1 MARNKGGIVLV
12 DNYEVKL
19 EGALDPRVAV
29 ASKGDLIV
37 RDTWPN
43 DGGDP
48 YLYDGLIVGVKDEK
62 AVYMLV
68 DKSKALYEDYSGWVR
83 VDAGG
88 VKIDNIFT
96 YKSSVASYD
105 ALPVVNAV
113 GDVYNVETR
122 FTLNDKEYPAG
133 TNVAWNGTTWDPLA
147 GSVDLSAY
155 ATTAS
160 VAEVRAS
167 AATNA
172 EAIQELGE
180 ALGEA
185 NAAIAEKVDKVEG
198 YSLVSQDEKDQI
210 ALNATDIQSLQ
221 ELDIDQRLST
231 LESAFKGE
239 GGTIDLS
246 DINESI
252 KTQGAAITELQSSK
266 ADASKVTTLEETVAG
281 LNATLNEAVGVN
293 TTQGTQIASLSE
305 QVNALETKHTNELIA
320 VNQTLATHGTG
331 INTLTTDL
339 NSVSTR
345 VATIESDYLTA
356 AAIEGKLDKEVYN
369 VKIAA
374 LEKADADN
382 LASAKVYAEEQA
394 GAVNAS
400 LQAEITRAK
409 AAEAANTALI
419 EANAAAIEVEKGRL
433 DAILT
438 GEGVSEA
445 LDSFKELQAWISEHG
460 EEADAILE
468 VATAAEAAAKTAQ
481 QEVDT
486 LEEAVSALETT
497 LSEGDAATLVSAN
510 AYTDQKIGELGSA
523 AKMDADYFASALAL
537 ADVKTIAENAATKA
551 DTYTRAEVDAA
562 ISNAFRWNDVTVEE

>member
-48 YLYDGLIVGVKDEK
+48 YLYDGLIVGVKDEQ

-68 DKSKALYEDYSGWVR
+68 DKSKALATDYSGWVR

-113 GDVYNVETR
+113 GDVYNVEAS

-147 GSVDLSAY
+147 GSIDLSAY
-155 ATTAS
+155 ATVAS

-167 AATNA
+167 ATANA

-180 ALGEA
+180 ALGAA
-185 NAAIAEKVDKVEG
+185 NAEIAKKVDAVEG

-210 ALNATDIQSLQ
+210 ALNATNIQSLQ
-221 ELDIDQRLST
+221 TLDIDNRLKT
-231 LESAFKGE
+231 IESAFTGE
-239 GGTIDLS
+239 GGTIDLG
-246 DINESI
+246 DITASI
-252 KTQGAAITELQSSK
+252 TAQGEAIAALQSGK
-266 ADASKVTTLEETVAG
+266 ADTGTVTALEETVG
-281 LNATLNEAVGVN
+281 RINNTLNEAVGVN
-293 TTQGTQIASLSE
+293 TTQGNQIASLSE
-305 QVNALETKHTNELIA
+305 QVNALETKHTNELIE
-320 VNQTLATHGTG
+320 VNQALGTHTTG

-339 NSVSTR
+339 GAVSGR
-345 VATIESDYLTA
+345 VATIESDYLKA
-356 AAIEGKLDKEVYN
+356 ADIKDKLDKAVYD

-382 LASAKVYAEEQA
+382 LAVAKGYAEEQA
-394 GAVNAS
+394 GAVNAA
-400 LQAEITRAK
+400 LQSEIARAT

-438 GEGVSEA
+438 GEGVSDA

-468 VATAAEAAAKTAQ
+468 VATAAENAAKAAQ

-486 LEEAVSALETT
+486 LEETVSALETT
-497 LSEGDAATLVSAN
+497 MSEGDAATLVSAK

-523 AKMDADYFASALAL
+523 ASMDADYFASALAL

-551 DTYTRAEVDAA
+551 NTYTKAEVDEA
-562 ISNAFRWNDVTVEE
+562 IKDAFRWNDVTVKE